1 MRKNIFYILLFTV
14 LINNLGCTKKDADLV
29 VINAKIYT
37 ADDNN
42 SIAKSIAINKGKIL
56 EVSDKNLNDKYKTN
70 EILDAK
76 DKVMLPG
83 LIDSHCH
90 FYNLGLD
97 QQVVD
102 LRGTNSFDEII
113 DRLKIYDLKNDSDV
127 ILGRGWDQNDWETKK
142 FPINTLL
149 NENFSNKLVVLERI
163 DGHAYIVNDNAL
175 NLAGIDENTLVKGGL
190 VLLKDN
196 KPTGVLI
203 DAPMSMVD
211 QVLPEKT
218 IDEKVKALKKAEEI
232 SFSYGL
238 TTVDDAGLNSGIINI
253 IDSLHKINELKIKI
267 YAMVSV
273 SKKNIQEFKK
283 SGKIKTP
290 RLNVRSFKVYGDG
303 ALGSRGAALKKPYC
317 DDPHNYGFLRTDL
330 KDLKYYANEIAAMGF
345 QMNTHAIGDSTVSV
359 LLKEYQK
366 VLNDIKD
373 PRWRIE
379 HSQVVDLDE
388 FDLYNDKI
396 LPSVQPTHA
405 TSDMYWAYDRLGKR
419 IEGAYAFKDLL
430 SSSKRIAL
438 GTDFPVEKVNPF
450 HTFYS
455 SIERKDLNGY
465 PENGFQV
472 ENALTREETLKG
484 MTIWGA
490 YFNFE
495 EKEKGSIEKGKYAD
509 FVLIDQNIMEINPD
523 KIPHTKVLK
532 TFVNGELVYQNN
544 AL

>member
-1 MRKNIFYILLFTV
+1 MKKYKSYILIILSILNFSCNNEV
-14 LINNLGCTKKDADLV
+14 DLIIVNSE
-29 VINAKIYT
+29 IYT
-37 ADDNN
+37 ANENN
-42 SIAKSIAINKGKIL
+42 QIAKSIAVKDGKIV
-56 EVSDKNLNDKYKTN
+56 EVSSENLIYKYEAN
-70 EILDAK
+70 EILDANGK
-76 DKVMLPG
+76 TILPG
-83 LIDSHCH
+83 FIDSHCH

-102 LRGTNSFDEII
+102 LRGTTSFEEII
-113 DRLKIYDLKNDSDV
+113 ERLIASDLNNQSDV
-127 ILGRGWDQNDWETKK
+127 ILGRGWDQNDWDNKQ
-142 FPINTLL
+142 FPVNTEL
-149 NENFSNKLVVLERI
+149 NKVFKNKLVVLERI

-175 NLAGIDENTLVKGGL
+175 ELAGIDQNTLVRGGL

-211 QVLPEKT
+211 KVLPEKS
-218 IDEKVKALKKAEEI
+218 IREKVNALKQAQEI

-238 TTVDDAGLNSGIINI
+238 TTVSDAGLSTEIINV
-253 IDSLHKINELKIKI
+253 IDSLHKSEELKIKI

-273 SKKNIQEFKK
+273 SKNNIQRLKET
-283 SGKIKTP
+283 GIIKTP
-290 RLNVRSFKVYGDG
+290 KLNVRSFKVYGDG

-317 DDPHNYGFLRTDL
+317 DDPHNYGFLRTDI
-330 KDLKYYANEIAAMGF
+330 KDLKYYANEIAGMGF

-366 VLNDIKD
+366 VLNDIED

-379 HSQVVDLDE
+379 HSQVVDLNE
-388 FDLYNDKI
+388 FELYNDKI

-419 IEGAYAFKDLL
+419 IDGAYAFKDLL
-430 SSSKRIAL
+430 SQSKRIAL

-465 PENGFQV
+465 PENGFQI

-495 EKEKGSIEKGKYAD
+495 EDEKGTIEKGKSAD
-509 FVLIDQNIMEINPD
+509 FIIIDQNIMKIEAD
-523 KIPHTKVLK
+523 KIPYTKVLK
-532 TFVNGELVYQNN
+532 TFVDGELVFQKD

>member
-1 MRKNIFYILLFTV
+1 MRKNIFYILLIAV

-56 EVSDKNLNDKYKTN
+56 EVSDKNLNDKYNTN

-76 DKVMLPG
+76 DKAMLPG

-211 QVLPEKT
+211 QILPEKT

-238 TTVDDAGLNSGIINI
+238 TTVDDAGLNSRIINI

>member
-1 MRKNIFYILLFTV
+1 MKISNYIFVLL
-14 LINNLGCTKKDADLV
+14 LIYNLGCTYNKADLI
-29 VINAKIYT
+29 VINSKIYT
-37 ADDNN
+37 ANKSN
-42 SIAKSIAINKGKIL
+42 EVAKSIAIRNGKIIDID
-56 EVSDKNLNDKYKTN
+56 SINLDNKYEAK
-70 EILDAK
+70 EILDANEK
-76 DKVMLPG
+76 TILPG

-102 LRGTNSFDEII
+102 LRGTTSFEQII
-113 DRLKIYDLKNDSDV
+113 ERLKVYDLNNESNV
-127 ILGRGWDQNDWETKK
+127 ILGRGWDQNDWEIKQ
-142 FPINTLL
+142 FPVNSEL
-149 NENFSNKLVVLERI
+149 NSIFKNKLVVLERI

-175 NLAGIDENTLVKGGL
+175 QLAGIDENTLVRGGL

-211 QVLPEKT
+211 KVLPEKT
-218 IDEKVKALKKAEEI
+218 IKEKVNALKQAEEI

-238 TTVDDAGLNSGIINI
+238 TTVDDAGLGMENI
-253 IDSLHKINELKIKI
+253 DLIDSLHKSNELKIKI

-273 SKKNIQEFKK
+273 SKTNIQKLKK
-283 SGKIKTP
+283 TGKIKTP
-290 RLNVRSFKVYGDG
+290 KLNVRSFKVYGDG

-317 DDPHNYGFLRTDL
+317 DDPHNYGFLRTDI
-330 KDLKYYANEIAAMGF
+330 KDLKYYAYEIANMGF

-359 LLKEYQK
+359 LLREYQK
-366 VLNDIKD
+366 VLNDIND

-379 HSQVVDLDE
+379 HSQVVDLNE
-388 FDLYNDKI
+388 FNLYNDKI

-405 TSDMYWAYDRLGKR
+405 TSDMYWAYDRLGER

-438 GTDFPVEKVNPF
+438 GTDFPVERVNPF

-455 SIERKDLNGY
+455 SIERKDLTGY
-465 PENGFQV
+465 PHNGFQI
-472 ENALTREETLKG
+472 ENALSREETLKG

-495 EKEKGSIEKGKYAD
+495 ENEKGSIEKGKSAD
-509 FVLIDQNIMEINPD
+509 FIIIDQNIMEIEAA
-523 KIPHTKVLK
+523 KIPNTKVLK
-532 TFVNGELVYQNN
+532 TFVDGELVYQKD

>member
-1 MRKNIFYILLFTV
+1 MKKYKGYILIILSILNFSCNNKV
-14 LINNLGCTKKDADLV
+14 DLIIVNSE
-29 VINAKIYT
+29 IYT
-37 ADDNN
+37 ANENN
-42 SIAKSIAINKGKIL
+42 EIAKSIAVKDGKII
-56 EVSDKNLNDKYKTN
+56 EVSNENLVSKYEAN
-70 EILDAK
+70 EILDANGK
-76 DKVMLPG
+76 TILPG
-83 LIDSHCH
+83 FIDSHCH

-102 LRGTNSFDEII
+102 LRDTTSFEEII
-113 DRLKIYDLKNDSDV
+113 ERLIASDINNESDV
-127 ILGRGWDQNDWETKK
+127 ILGRGWDQNKWDNKQFPVNTELNK
-142 FPINTLL
+142 FF
-149 NENFSNKLVVLERI
+149 ENKLVVLERI

-175 NLAGIDENTLVKGGL
+175 ELAGIDQNTLVRGGL

-211 QVLPEKT
+211 KVLPEKS
-218 IDEKVKALKKAEEI
+218 IREKVNALKQAQEI

-238 TTVDDAGLNSGIINI
+238 TTVSDAGLSTEIINV
-253 IDSLHKINELKIKI
+253 IDSLHKSEELKIKI

-273 SKKNIQEFKK
+273 SKNNIQRLKET
-283 SGKIKTP
+283 GIIKTP
-290 RLNVRSFKVYGDG
+290 KLNVRSFKVYGDG

-317 DDPHNYGFLRTDL
+317 DDPHNYGFLRTDI
-330 KDLKYYANEIAAMGF
+330 KDLKYYANEIAGMGF

-366 VLNDIKD
+366 VLNDIED

-379 HSQVVDLDE
+379 HSQVVDLNE
-388 FDLYNDKI
+388 FELYNDKI

-419 IEGAYAFKDLL
+419 IDGAYAFKDLL
-430 SSSKRIAL
+430 SQSKRIAL

-465 PENGFQV
+465 PEKGFQI
-472 ENALTREETLKG
+472 ENALTRAETLKG

-495 EKEKGSIEKGKYAD
+495 EDEKGTIEKGKSAD
-509 FVLIDQNIMEINPD
+509 FIIIDQNIMKIEAD
-523 KIPHTKVLK
+523 KIPNTKVLK
-532 TFVNGELVYQNN
+532 TFVDGELVFQKD

>member
-1 MRKNIFYILLFTV
+1 MKKYKSYILIILSILNFSCNNEV
-14 LINNLGCTKKDADLV
+14 DLIIVNSE
-29 VINAKIYT
+29 IYT
-37 ADDNN
+37 ANENN
-42 SIAKSIAINKGKIL
+42 QIAKSIAVKDGKII
-56 EVSDKNLNDKYKTN
+56 EVSSENLVSKYEAN
-70 EILDAK
+70 EILDANGK
-76 DKVMLPG
+76 TILPG

-102 LRGTNSFDEII
+102 LRGTTSFEEII
-113 DRLKIYDLKNDSDV
+113 ERLIASDLNNQSDV
-127 ILGRGWDQNDWETKK
+127 ILGRGWDQNDWDNKQ
-142 FPINTLL
+142 FPVNTEL
-149 NENFSNKLVVLERI
+149 NKVFKNKLVVLERI

-175 NLAGIDENTLVKGGL
+175 ELAGIDQNTLVRGGL

-211 QVLPEKT
+211 KVLPEKST
-218 IDEKVKALKKAEEI
+218 REKVNALKQAQEI
-232 SFSYGL
+232 SFSFGL
-238 TTVDDAGLNSGIINI
+238 TTVSDAGLSTEIINV
-253 IDSLHKINELKIKI
+253 IDSLHKSNELKIKI

-273 SKKNIQEFKK
+273 SKTNIQKLKK

-290 RLNVRSFKVYGDG
+290 KLNVRSFKVYGDG

-317 DDPHNYGFLRTDL
+317 DDPHNYGFLRTDI
-330 KDLKYYANEIAAMGF
+330 KDLKYYANEIAGMGF

-366 VLNDIKD
+366 VLNDIED

-379 HSQVVDLDE
+379 HSQVVDLNE
-388 FDLYNDKI
+388 FELYNDKI

-419 IEGAYAFKDLL
+419 IDGAYAFKDLL
-430 SSSKRIAL
+430 SQSKRIAL

-465 PENGFQV
+465 PENGFQI

-495 EKEKGSIEKGKYAD
+495 EDEKGTIEKGKSAD
-509 FVLIDQNIMEINPD
+509 FIIIDQNIMKIEAD
-523 KIPHTKVLK
+523 KIPYTKVLK
-532 TFVNGELVYQNN
+532 TFVDGELVFQKD

>member
-1 MRKNIFYILLFTV
+1 MKTSNYIFILL
-14 LINNLGCTKKDADLV
+14 LILNLGCTNNKADLI
-29 VINAKIYT
+29 VINSKIYT
-37 ADDNN
+37 ANKSN
-42 SIAKSIAINKGKIL
+42 EVVKSIAIRNGKIIDI
-56 EVSDKNLNDKYKTN
+56 DKINLDYKYEAK
-70 EILDAK
+70 EILDANEK
-76 DKVMLPG
+76 TILPG

-102 LRGTNSFDEII
+102 LRGTTSFDEII
-113 DRLKIYDLKNDSDV
+113 ERLKSYDLNNESNV
-127 ILGRGWDQNDWETKK
+127 ILGRGWDQNDWEIKQ
-142 FPINTLL
+142 FPVNTQL
-149 NENFSNKLVVLERI
+149 NSIFKNKLVVLERI

-175 NLAGIDENTLVKGGL
+175 QLAGIDENTLVRGGL

-211 QVLPEKT
+211 KVLPEKT
-218 IDEKVKALKKAEEI
+218 IKEKVNALKQAEEI

-238 TTVDDAGLNSGIINI
+238 TTVDDAGLGMEIIDL
-253 IDSLHKINELKIKI
+253 IDSLHKSHELKIKI
-267 YAMVSV
+267 YAMVSI
-273 SKKNIQEFKK
+273 SKTNIQKLKK
-283 SGKIKTP
+283 TGKIKTP
-290 RLNVRSFKVYGDG
+290 KLNVRSFKVYGDG

-317 DDPHNYGFLRTDL
+317 DDPHNYGFLRTDI
-330 KDLKYYANEIAAMGF
+330 KDLKYYAYEIANMGF

-359 LLKEYQK
+359 LLREYQK
-366 VLNDIKD
+366 VLNDIND

-379 HSQVVDLDE
+379 HSQVVDLNE
-388 FDLYNDKI
+388 FNLYNDKI

-405 TSDMYWAYDRLGKR
+405 TSDMYWAYDRLGER

-430 SSSKRIAL
+430 TSSKRIAL
-438 GTDFPVEKVNPF
+438 GTDFPVERVNPF

-455 SIERKDLNGY
+455 SIERKDLTGY
-465 PENGFQV
+465 PQNGFQT
-472 ENALTREETLKG
+472 ENALSREETLKG

-495 EKEKGSIEKGKYAD
+495 ENEKGSIEKGKSAD
-509 FVLIDQNIMEINPD
+509 FIIIDRNIMEIEAA
-523 KIPHTKVLK
+523 KIPNTKVLK
-532 TFVNGELVYQNN
+532 TFVDGELVYQKD

>member
-56 EVSDKNLNDKYKTN
+56 EVSDKNLNDKYNTN

-76 DKVMLPG
+76 DKAMLPG

-303 ALGSRGAALKKPYC
+303 ALGSRGAALKNPYC

-379 HSQVVDLDE
+379 HSQVVALDE

-430 SSSKRIAL
+430 TSSKRIAL

>member
-1 MRKNIFYILLFTV
+1 MKKYKSFILIILSILNFSCNNEV
-14 LINNLGCTKKDADLV
+14 DLIIVNSE
-29 VINAKIYT
+29 IYT
-37 ADDNN
+37 ANENN
-42 SIAKSIAINKGKIL
+42 QIATSIAVKDGKII
-56 EVSDKNLNDKYKTN
+56 EVSSENLVSKYEAK
-70 EILDAK
+70 EILDANGK
-76 DKVMLPG
+76 TILPG
-83 LIDSHCH
+83 FIDSHCH

-102 LRGTNSFDEII
+102 LRGTTSFEEII
-113 DRLKIYDLKNDSDV
+113 ERLIASDLNNQSDV
-127 ILGRGWDQNDWETKK
+127 ILGRGWDQNDWDKK
-142 FPINTLL
+142 QFPVNTEL
-149 NENFSNKLVVLERI
+149 NKVFENKLVVLERI

-175 NLAGIDENTLVKGGL
+175 ELAGIDQNTLVRGGL

-196 KPTGVLI
+196 RPTGVLI

-211 QVLPEKT
+211 KVLPEKS
-218 IDEKVKALKKAEEI
+218 IREKVNALKQAQEI

-238 TTVDDAGLNSGIINI
+238 TTVSDAGLSTEIINV
-253 IDSLHKINELKIKI
+253 IDSLHKSEELKIKI

-273 SKKNIQEFKK
+273 SKKNIQRLKET
-283 SGKIKTP
+283 GIIKTP
-290 RLNVRSFKVYGDG
+290 KLNVRSFKVYGDG

-317 DDPHNYGFLRTDL
+317 DDPHNYGFLRTDI
-330 KDLKYYANEIAAMGF
+330 KDLKYYANEIAGMGF

-366 VLNDIKD
+366 VLNDIED

-379 HSQVVDLDE
+379 HSQVVDLNE
-388 FDLYNDKI
+388 FELYNDKI

-419 IEGAYAFKDLL
+419 IDGAYAFKDLL
-430 SSSKRIAL
+430 SQSKRIAL

-465 PENGFQV
+465 PENGFQI

-495 EKEKGSIEKGKYAD
+495 EDEKGTIEKGKSAD
-509 FVLIDQNIMEINPD
+509 FIIIDQNIMKIEAD
-523 KIPHTKVLK
+523 KIPNTKVLK
-532 TFVNGELVYQNN
+532 TFVDGELVFQKD

>member
-1 MRKNIFYILLFTV
+1 MKKYKSYILIILSILNFSCNNEV
-14 LINNLGCTKKDADLV
+14 DLIIVNSE
-29 VINAKIYT
+29 IYT
-37 ADDNN
+37 ANENN
-42 SIAKSIAINKGKIL
+42 QIAKSIAVKDGKII
-56 EVSDKNLNDKYKTN
+56 EVSSENLVSKYEAN
-70 EILDAK
+70 EILDANGK
-76 DKVMLPG
+76 TILPG
-83 LIDSHCH
+83 FIDSHCH

-102 LRGTNSFDEII
+102 LRGTTSFEEII
-113 DRLKIYDLKNDSDV
+113 ERLIASDLNNQSDV
-127 ILGRGWDQNDWETKK
+127 ILGRGWDQNDWDNKQ
-142 FPINTLL
+142 FPVNTEL
-149 NENFSNKLVVLERI
+149 NKVFENKLVVLERI

-175 NLAGIDENTLVKGGL
+175 ELAGIDQNTLVRGGL

-211 QVLPEKT
+211 KVLPEKS
-218 IDEKVKALKKAEEI
+218 IREKVNALKQAQEI

-238 TTVDDAGLNSGIINI
+238 TTVSDAGLSTEIINV
-253 IDSLHKINELKIKI
+253 IDSLHKSEELKIKI

-273 SKKNIQEFKK
+273 SKNNIQRLKET
-283 SGKIKTP
+283 GIIKTP
-290 RLNVRSFKVYGDG
+290 KLNVRSFKVYGDG

-317 DDPHNYGFLRTDL
+317 DDPHNYGFLRTDI
-330 KDLKYYANEIAAMGF
+330 KDLKYYANEIAGMGF

-366 VLNDIKD
+366 VLNDIED

-379 HSQVVDLDE
+379 HSQVVDLNE
-388 FDLYNDKI
+388 FELYNDKI

-419 IEGAYAFKDLL
+419 IDGAYAFKDLL
-430 SSSKRIAL
+430 SQSKRIAL

-465 PENGFQV
+465 PENGFQI

-495 EKEKGSIEKGKYAD
+495 EDEKGTIEKGKSAD
-509 FVLIDQNIMEINPD
+509 FIIIDQNIMKIEAD
-523 KIPHTKVLK
+523 KIPNTKVLK
-532 TFVNGELVYQNN
+532 TFVDGELVFQKD

>member
-1 MRKNIFYILLFTV
+1 MKKYKSYILIILSILNFSCNNEV
-14 LINNLGCTKKDADLV
+14 DLIIFNSE
-29 VINAKIYT
+29 IYT
-37 ADDNN
+37 ANENN
-42 SIAKSIAINKGKIL
+42 QIAKSIAVKDGKII
-56 EVSDKNLNDKYKTN
+56 EVSSENLVSKYEAN
-70 EILDAK
+70 EILDANGK
-76 DKVMLPG
+76 TILPG
-83 LIDSHCH
+83 FIDSHCH

-102 LRGTNSFDEII
+102 LRGTTSFEEII
-113 DRLKIYDLKNDSDV
+113 ERLIASDLNNQSDV
-127 ILGRGWDQNDWETKK
+127 ILGRGWDQNDWDNKQ
-142 FPINTLL
+142 FPVNTEL
-149 NENFSNKLVVLERI
+149 NKVFKNKLVVLERI

-175 NLAGIDENTLVKGGL
+175 ELAGIDQNTLVRGGL

-211 QVLPEKT
+211 KVLPEKS
-218 IDEKVKALKKAEEI
+218 IREKVNALKQAQEI

-238 TTVDDAGLNSGIINI
+238 TTVSDAGLSTEIINV
-253 IDSLHKINELKIKI
+253 IDSLHKSDELKIKI

-273 SKKNIQEFKK
+273 SKNNIQRLKK
-283 SGKIKTP
+283 TGIIKTP
-290 RLNVRSFKVYGDG
+290 KLNVRSFKVYGDG

-317 DDPHNYGFLRTDL
+317 DDPHNYGFLRTDI
-330 KDLKYYANEIAAMGF
+330 KDLKYYANEIAGMGF

-366 VLNDIKD
+366 VLNDIED

-379 HSQVVDLDE
+379 HSQVVDLNE
-388 FDLYNDKI
+388 FELYNDKI

-419 IEGAYAFKDLL
+419 IDGAYAFKDLL
-430 SSSKRIAL
+430 SQSKRIAL

-465 PENGFQV
+465 PENGFQI

-495 EKEKGSIEKGKYAD
+495 EDEKGTIEKGKSAD
-509 FVLIDQNIMEINPD
+509 FIIIDQNIMKIEAD
-523 KIPHTKVLK
+523 KIPYTKVLK
-532 TFVNGELVYQNN
+532 TFVDGELVFQKD

>member
-1 MRKNIFYILLFTV
+1 MKKYKSYILIILSILNFSCNNEV
-14 LINNLGCTKKDADLV
+14 DLIIVNSE
-29 VINAKIYT
+29 IYT
-37 ADDNN
+37 ANENN
-42 SIAKSIAINKGKIL
+42 QIAKSIAVKDGKII
-56 EVSDKNLNDKYKTN
+56 EVSSENLVSKYEANK
-70 EILDAK
+70 ILDANGK
-76 DKVMLPG
+76 TILPG
-83 LIDSHCH
+83 FIDSHCH

-102 LRGTNSFDEII
+102 LRGTTSFEEII
-113 DRLKIYDLKNDSDV
+113 ERLIASDLNNQSDV
-127 ILGRGWDQNDWETKK
+127 ILGRGWDQNDWDNKQ
-142 FPINTLL
+142 FPVNTEL
-149 NENFSNKLVVLERI
+149 NKVFKNKLVVLERI

-175 NLAGIDENTLVKGGL
+175 ELAGINQNTLVRGGL

-211 QVLPEKT
+211 KVLPEKS
-218 IDEKVKALKKAEEI
+218 IREKVNALKQAQEI

-238 TTVDDAGLNSGIINI
+238 TTVSDAGLSTEIINV
-253 IDSLHKINELKIKI
+253 IDSLHKSEELKIKI

-273 SKKNIQEFKK
+273 SKNNIQRLKET
-283 SGKIKTP
+283 GIIKTP
-290 RLNVRSFKVYGDG
+290 KLNVRSFKVYGDG

-317 DDPHNYGFLRTDL
+317 DDPHNYGFLRTDI
-330 KDLKYYANEIAAMGF
+330 KDLKYYANEIAGMGF

-366 VLNDIKD
+366 VLNDIED

-379 HSQVVDLDE
+379 HSQVVDLNE
-388 FDLYNDKI
+388 FELYNDKI

-419 IEGAYAFKDLL
+419 IDGAYAFKDLL
-430 SSSKRIAL
+430 SQSKRIAL

-465 PENGFQV
+465 PENGFQI

-495 EKEKGSIEKGKYAD
+495 EDEKGTIEKGKSAD
-509 FVLIDQNIMEINPD
+509 FIIIDQNIMKIEAD
-523 KIPHTKVLK
+523 KIPNTKVLK
-532 TFVNGELVYQNN
+532 TFVDGELVFQKD

>member
-76 DKVMLPG
+76 DKAILPG

-366 VLNDIKD
+366 VLSDIKD

>member
-76 DKVMLPG
+76 DKAMLPG

-379 HSQVVDLDE
+379 HSQVVALDE

>member
-1 MRKNIFYILLFTV
+1 MKKYKSYILIILSILNFSCNNEV
-14 LINNLGCTKKDADLV
+14 DLIIVNSE
-29 VINAKIYT
+29 IYT
-37 ADDNN
+37 ANENN
-42 SIAKSIAINKGKIL
+42 QIAKSIAVKDGKII
-56 EVSDKNLNDKYKTN
+56 EVSSENLVSKYEAN
-70 EILDAK
+70 EILDANGK
-76 DKVMLPG
+76 TILPG
-83 LIDSHCH
+83 FIDSHCH

-102 LRGTNSFDEII
+102 LRGTTSFEEII
-113 DRLKIYDLKNDSDV
+113 ERLIASDLNNQSDV
-127 ILGRGWDQNDWETKK
+127 ILGRGWDQNDWDNKQ
-142 FPINTLL
+142 FPVNTEL
-149 NENFSNKLVVLERI
+149 NKVFKNKLVVLERI

-175 NLAGIDENTLVKGGL
+175 ELAGIDQNTLVRGGL

-211 QVLPEKT
+211 KVLPEKS
-218 IDEKVKALKKAEEI
+218 IREKVNALKQAQEI

-238 TTVDDAGLNSGIINI
+238 TTVSDAGLSTEIINV
-253 IDSLHKINELKIKI
+253 IDSLHKSEELKIKI

-273 SKKNIQEFKK
+273 SKNNIQRLKET
-283 SGKIKTP
+283 GIIKTP
-290 RLNVRSFKVYGDG
+290 KLNVRSFKVYGDG

-317 DDPHNYGFLRTDL
+317 DDPHNYGFLRTDI
-330 KDLKYYANEIAAMGF
+330 KDLKYYANEIAGMGF

-366 VLNDIKD
+366 VLNDIED

-379 HSQVVDLDE
+379 HSQVVDLNE
-388 FDLYNDKI
+388 FELYNDKI

-419 IEGAYAFKDLL
+419 IDGAYAFKDLL
-430 SSSKRIAL
+430 SQSKRIAL

-465 PENGFQV
+465 PENGFQI

-495 EKEKGSIEKGKYAD
+495 EDEKGTIEKGKSAD
-509 FVLIDQNIMEINPD
+509 FIIIDQNIMKIEAD
-523 KIPHTKVLK
+523 KIPYTKVLK
-532 TFVNGELVYQNN
+532 TFVDGELVFQ
-544 AL
+544 

>member
-1 MRKNIFYILLFTV
+1 MKKYKSYILIILSILNFSCNNEV
-14 LINNLGCTKKDADLV
+14 DLIIVNSE
-29 VINAKIYT
+29 IYT
-37 ADDNN
+37 ANENN
-42 SIAKSIAINKGKIL
+42 QIAKSIAVKDGKII
-56 EVSDKNLNDKYKTN
+56 EVSSENLVSKYEAN
-70 EILDAK
+70 EILDTNGK
-76 DKVMLPG
+76 TILPG
-83 LIDSHCH
+83 FIDSHCH

-102 LRGTNSFDEII
+102 LRGTTSFEEII
-113 DRLKIYDLKNDSDV
+113 ERLIASDLNNESDLIV
-127 ILGRGWDQNDWETKK
+127 GRGWDQNDWDNKQ
-142 FPINTLL
+142 FPVNTEL
-149 NENFSNKLVVLERI
+149 NKVFKNKLVVLERV

-175 NLAGIDENTLVKGGL
+175 ELAGIDQNTLVRGGL

-211 QVLPEKT
+211 KVLPEKS
-218 IDEKVKALKKAEEI
+218 IREKVNALKQAQEI

-238 TTVDDAGLNSGIINI
+238 TTVSDAGLSTEIINV
-253 IDSLHKINELKIKI
+253 IDSLHKSDELKIKI

-273 SKKNIQEFKK
+273 SKKNIQRLKET
-283 SGKIKTP
+283 GIIKTP
-290 RLNVRSFKVYGDG
+290 KLNVRSFKVYGDG

-317 DDPHNYGFLRTDL
+317 DDPHNYGFLRTDI
-330 KDLKYYANEIAAMGF
+330 KDLKYYANEIAGMGF

-366 VLNDIKD
+366 VLNDIED

-379 HSQVVDLDE
+379 HSQVVDLNE
-388 FDLYNDKI
+388 FELYNDKI

-419 IEGAYAFKDLL
+419 IDGAYAFKDLL
-430 SSSKRIAL
+430 SQSKRIAL

-465 PENGFQV
+465 PENGFQI

-495 EKEKGSIEKGKYAD
+495 EDEKGTIEKGKSAD
-509 FVLIDQNIMEINPD
+509 FIIIDQNIMKIEAD
-523 KIPHTKVLK
+523 KIPYTKVLK
-532 TFVNGELVYQNN
+532 TFVDGELVFQKD

>member
-1 MRKNIFYILLFTV
+1 MKKYKSYILIILSILNFSCNNEV
-14 LINNLGCTKKDADLV
+14 DLIIVNSE
-29 VINAKIYT
+29 IYT
-37 ADDNN
+37 ANENN
-42 SIAKSIAINKGKIL
+42 QIAKSIAVKDGKII
-56 EVSDKNLNDKYKTN
+56 EVSSENLVSKYEAN
-70 EILDAK
+70 EILDANGK
-76 DKVMLPG
+76 TILPG
-83 LIDSHCH
+83 FIDSHCH

-102 LRGTNSFDEII
+102 LRGTTSFEEII
-113 DRLKIYDLKNDSDV
+113 ERLIASDLNNQSDV
-127 ILGRGWDQNDWETKK
+127 ILGRGWDQNDWDNKQ
-142 FPINTLL
+142 FPVNTEL
-149 NENFSNKLVVLERI
+149 NKVFKNKLVVLERI
-163 DGHAYIVNDNAL
+163 DGHAYIGNDNAL
-175 NLAGIDENTLVKGGL
+175 ELAGIDQNTLVRGGL

-211 QVLPEKT
+211 KVLPEKS
-218 IDEKVKALKKAEEI
+218 IREKVNALKQAQEI

-238 TTVDDAGLNSGIINI
+238 TTVSDAGLSTEIINV
-253 IDSLHKINELKIKI
+253 IDSLHKSDELKIKI

-273 SKKNIQEFKK
+273 SKNNIQRLKET
-283 SGKIKTP
+283 GIIKTP
-290 RLNVRSFKVYGDG
+290 KLNVRSFKVYGDG

-317 DDPHNYGFLRTDL
+317 DDPHNYGFLRTDI
-330 KDLKYYANEIAAMGF
+330 KDLKYYANEIAGMGF

-366 VLNDIKD
+366 VLNDIED

-379 HSQVVDLDE
+379 HSQVVDLNE
-388 FDLYNDKI
+388 FELYNDKI

-419 IEGAYAFKDLL
+419 IDGAYAFKDLL
-430 SSSKRIAL
+430 SQSKRIAL

-465 PENGFQV
+465 PENGFQI

-495 EKEKGSIEKGKYAD
+495 EDEKGTIEKGKSAD
-509 FVLIDQNIMEINPD
+509 FIIIDQNIMKIEAD
-523 KIPHTKVLK
+523 KIPNTKVLK
-532 TFVNGELVYQNN
+532 TFVDGELVFQKD

>member
-14 LINNLGCTKKDADLV
+14 LINNIGCTKKDADLV

-76 DKVMLPG
+76 DKAMLPG

>member
-1 MRKNIFYILLFTV
+1 MKTSNYIFILL
-14 LINNLGCTKKDADLV
+14 LILNLGCANNKADLI
-29 VINAKIYT
+29 VINSKIYT
-37 ADDNN
+37 ANKSN
-42 SIAKSIAINKGKIL
+42 EVAKSIAVRNGKIIDID
-56 EVSDKNLNDKYKTN
+56 SINLDNKYEAK
-70 EILDAK
+70 EILDANEK
-76 DKVMLPG
+76 TILPG

-102 LRGTNSFDEII
+102 LRGTTSFEEII
-113 DRLKIYDLKNDSDV
+113 ERLKVYDLNNESNV
-127 ILGRGWDQNDWETKK
+127 ILGRGWDQNDWEIKQ
-142 FPINTLL
+142 FPVNTQL
-149 NENFSNKLVVLERI
+149 NSIFKNKLVVLERI

-175 NLAGIDENTLVKGGL
+175 QLAGIDENTLVRGGL
-190 VLLKDN
+190 VLLKNN

-211 QVLPEKT
+211 KVLPEKT
-218 IDEKVKALKKAEEI
+218 TKEKVNALKEAEEI
-232 SFSYGL
+232 SFSFGL
-238 TTVDDAGLNSGIINI
+238 TTVDDAGLGMEIIDL
-253 IDSLHKINELKIKI
+253 IDSLHKSNELKIKI

-273 SKKNIQEFKK
+273 SKTNIQKLKK

-290 RLNVRSFKVYGDG
+290 KLNVRSFKVYGDG

-317 DDPHNYGFLRTDL
+317 DDPHNYGFLRTDI
-330 KDLKYYANEIAAMGF
+330 KDLKYYANEIANMGF

-366 VLNDIKD
+366 VLNDIDD

-379 HSQVVDLDE
+379 HSQVVDLNE
-388 FDLYNDKI
+388 FNLYNDKI

-405 TSDMYWAYDRLGKR
+405 TSDMYWAYDRLGER

-438 GTDFPVEKVNPF
+438 GTDFPVERVNPF

-455 SIERKDLNGY
+455 SIERKDLSGY
-465 PENGFQV
+465 PANGFQI
-472 ENALTREETLKG
+472 ENALSREETLKG

-495 EKEKGSIEKGKYAD
+495 ENEKGSIEKGKSAD
-509 FVLIDQNIMEINPD
+509 FIIIDQNIMEIEAA
-523 KIPHTKVLK
+523 KIPNTKVLK
-532 TFVNGELVYQNN
+532 TFVDGELVYQKD

>member
-1 MRKNIFYILLFTV
+1 MKEYKSYILIILSILNFSCSNEV
-14 LINNLGCTKKDADLV
+14 DLIIVNSE
-29 VINAKIYT
+29 IYT
-37 ADDNN
+37 ANENN
-42 SIAKSIAINKGKIL
+42 QIAKSIAVKDGKII
-56 EVSDKNLNDKYKTN
+56 EVSSENLVSKYEAN
-70 EILDAK
+70 EILDANGK
-76 DKVMLPG
+76 TILPG
-83 LIDSHCH
+83 FIDSHCH

-102 LRGTNSFDEII
+102 LRGTTSFEEII
-113 DRLKIYDLKNDSDV
+113 ERLIASDLNNQSDV
-127 ILGRGWDQNDWETKK
+127 ILGRGWDQNDWDNKQ
-142 FPINTLL
+142 FPVNTEL
-149 NENFSNKLVVLERI
+149 NKVFKNKLVVLERI

-175 NLAGIDENTLVKGGL
+175 ELAGIDQNTLVRGGL

-211 QVLPEKT
+211 KVLPEKS
-218 IDEKVKALKKAEEI
+218 IREKVNALKQAQEI

-238 TTVDDAGLNSGIINI
+238 TTVSDAGLSTEIINV
-253 IDSLHKINELKIKI
+253 IDSLHKSDELKIKI

-273 SKKNIQEFKK
+273 SKKNIQRLKET
-283 SGKIKTP
+283 GIIKTP
-290 RLNVRSFKVYGDG
+290 KLNVRSFKVYGDG

-317 DDPHNYGFLRTDL
+317 DDPHNYGFLRTDI
-330 KDLKYYANEIAAMGF
+330 KDLKYYANEIAGMGF

-366 VLNDIKD
+366 VLNDIED

-379 HSQVVDLDE
+379 HSQVVDLNE
-388 FDLYNDKI
+388 FELYNDKI

-419 IEGAYAFKDLL
+419 IDGAYAFKDLL
-430 SSSKRIAL
+430 SQSKRIAL

-465 PENGFQV
+465 PENGFQI

-495 EKEKGSIEKGKYAD
+495 EDEKGTIEKGKSAD
-509 FVLIDQNIMEINPD
+509 FIIIDQNIMKIEAD
-523 KIPHTKVLK
+523 KIPYTKVLK
-532 TFVNGELVYQNN
+532 TFVDGELVFQKD

>member
-14 LINNLGCTKKDADLV
+14 LINNIGCTKKDADLV

-56 EVSDKNLNDKYKTN
+56 EVSDKNLNDKYNTN

-76 DKVMLPG
+76 DKAMLPG

>member
-1 MRKNIFYILLFTV
+1 MKKYKSYILITLSILNFSCNNEV
-14 LINNLGCTKKDADLV
+14 DLIIVNSE
-29 VINAKIYT
+29 IYT
-37 ADDNN
+37 ANENN
-42 SIAKSIAINKGKIL
+42 QIAKSIAVKDGKII
-56 EVSDKNLNDKYKTN
+56 EVSSENLVSKYEAN
-70 EILDAK
+70 EILDANGK
-76 DKVMLPG
+76 TILPG
-83 LIDSHCH
+83 FIDSHCH

-102 LRGTNSFDEII
+102 LRGTTSFEEII
-113 DRLKIYDLKNDSDV
+113 ERLIASDLNNQSDV
-127 ILGRGWDQNDWETKK
+127 ILGRGWDQNDWDNKQ
-142 FPINTLL
+142 FPVNTEL
-149 NENFSNKLVVLERI
+149 NKVFKNKLVVLERI

-175 NLAGIDENTLVKGGL
+175 ELAGIDQNTLVRGGL

-211 QVLPEKT
+211 KVLPEKS
-218 IDEKVKALKKAEEI
+218 IREKVNALKQAQEI

-238 TTVDDAGLNSGIINI
+238 TTVSDAGLSTEIINV
-253 IDSLHKINELKIKI
+253 IDSLHKSEELKIKI

-273 SKKNIQEFKK
+273 SKNNIQRLKK
-283 SGKIKTP
+283 TGIIKTP
-290 RLNVRSFKVYGDG
+290 KLNVRSFKVYGDG

-317 DDPHNYGFLRTDL
+317 DDPHNYGFLRTDI
-330 KDLKYYANEIAAMGF
+330 KDLKYYANEIAGMGF

-366 VLNDIKD
+366 VLNDIED

-379 HSQVVDLDE
+379 HSQVVDLNE
-388 FDLYNDKI
+388 FELYNDKI

-419 IEGAYAFKDLL
+419 IDGAYAFKDLL
-430 SSSKRIAL
+430 SQSKRIAL

-465 PENGFQV
+465 PENGFQI

-495 EKEKGSIEKGKYAD
+495 EDEKGTIEKGKSAD
-509 FVLIDQNIMEINPD
+509 FIIIDQNIMKIEAD
-523 KIPHTKVLK
+523 KIPYTKVLK
-532 TFVNGELVYQNN
+532 TFVDGELVFQKD

>member
-1 MRKNIFYILLFTV
+1 MKKYKSYILIILSILNFSCNNEV
-14 LINNLGCTKKDADLV
+14 DLIIVNSE
-29 VINAKIYT
+29 IYT
-37 ADDNN
+37 ANENN
-42 SIAKSIAINKGKIL
+42 QIAKSIAVKDGKII
-56 EVSDKNLNDKYKTN
+56 EVSSENLVSKYEAN
-70 EILDAK
+70 EILDANGK
-76 DKVMLPG
+76 TILPG
-83 LIDSHCH
+83 FIDSHCH

-102 LRGTNSFDEII
+102 LRGTTSFEEII
-113 DRLKIYDLKNDSDV
+113 ERLIASDLNNQSDV
-127 ILGRGWDQNDWETKK
+127 ILGRGWDQNDWDNKQ
-142 FPINTLL
+142 FPVNTEL
-149 NENFSNKLVVLERI
+149 NKVFENKLVVLERI

-175 NLAGIDENTLVKGGL
+175 ELAGIDQNTLVRGGL

-211 QVLPEKT
+211 KVLPEKS
-218 IDEKVKALKKAEEI
+218 IREKVNALKQAQEI

-238 TTVDDAGLNSGIINI
+238 TTVSDAGLSTEIINV
-253 IDSLHKINELKIKI
+253 IDSLHKSEELKIKI

-273 SKKNIQEFKK
+273 SKNNIQRLKK
-283 SGKIKTP
+283 TGIIKTP
-290 RLNVRSFKVYGDG
+290 KLNVRSFKVYGDG

-317 DDPHNYGFLRTDL
+317 DDPHNYGFLRTDI
-330 KDLKYYANEIAAMGF
+330 KDLKYYANEIAGMGF

-366 VLNDIKD
+366 VLNDIED

-379 HSQVVDLDE
+379 HSQVVDLNE
-388 FDLYNDKI
+388 FELYNDKI

-419 IEGAYAFKDLL
+419 IDGAYAFKDLL
-430 SSSKRIAL
+430 SQSKRIAL

-465 PENGFQV
+465 PENGFQI

-495 EKEKGSIEKGKYAD
+495 EDEKGTIEKGKSAD
-509 FVLIDQNIMEINPD
+509 FIIIDQNIMKIEAD
-523 KIPHTKVLK
+523 KIPNTKVLK
-532 TFVNGELVYQNN
+532 TFVDGELVFQKD

>member
-1 MRKNIFYILLFTV
+1 MKKYKSYILIILSILNFSCNNEV
-14 LINNLGCTKKDADLV
+14 DLIIVNSE
-29 VINAKIYT
+29 IYT
-37 ADDNN
+37 ANENN
-42 SIAKSIAINKGKIL
+42 QIAKSIAVKDGKII
-56 EVSDKNLNDKYKTN
+56 EVSSENLVSKYEAN
-70 EILDAK
+70 EILDANGK
-76 DKVMLPG
+76 TILPG
-83 LIDSHCH
+83 FIDSHCH

-102 LRGTNSFDEII
+102 LRGTTSFEEII
-113 DRLKIYDLKNDSDV
+113 ERLIASDLNNESDLIV
-127 ILGRGWDQNDWETKK
+127 GRGWDQNDWDNKQ
-142 FPINTLL
+142 FPVNTEL
-149 NENFSNKLVVLERI
+149 NKVFKNKLVVLERI

-175 NLAGIDENTLVKGGL
+175 ELAGIDQNTLVRGGL

-196 KPTGVLI
+196 KPTGLLI

-211 QVLPEKT
+211 KVLPEKS
-218 IDEKVKALKKAEEI
+218 IREKVNALKQAQEI

-238 TTVDDAGLNSGIINI
+238 TTVSDAGLSTEIINV
-253 IDSLHKINELKIKI
+253 IDSLHKSEELKIKI

-273 SKKNIQEFKK
+273 SKNNIQRLKET
-283 SGKIKTP
+283 GIIKTP
-290 RLNVRSFKVYGDG
+290 KLNVRSFKVYGDG

-317 DDPHNYGFLRTDL
+317 DDPHNYGFLRTDI
-330 KDLKYYANEIAAMGF
+330 KDLKYYANEIAGMGF

-366 VLNDIKD
+366 VLNDIED

-379 HSQVVDLDE
+379 HSQVVDLNE
-388 FDLYNDKI
+388 FELYNDKI

-419 IEGAYAFKDLL
+419 IDGAYAFKDLL
-430 SSSKRIAL
+430 SQSKRIAL

-465 PENGFQV
+465 PENGFQI

-495 EKEKGSIEKGKYAD
+495 EDEKGTIEKGKSAD
-509 FVLIDQNIMEINPD
+509 FIIIDQNIMKIEAD
-523 KIPHTKVLK
+523 KIPYTKVLK
-532 TFVNGELVYQNN
+532 TFVDGELVFQKD

>member
-1 MRKNIFYILLFTV
+1 MKKYKSYILIILSV
-14 LINNLGCTKKDADLV
+14 LNFSCNNEVDLIIV
-29 VINAKIYT
+29 NSEIYT
-37 ADDNN
+37 ANENN
-42 SIAKSIAINKGKIL
+42 QIAKSIAVKDGKII
-56 EVSDKNLNDKYKTN
+56 EVSSENLVSKYEAN
-70 EILDAK
+70 EILDANGK
-76 DKVMLPG
+76 TILPG
-83 LIDSHCH
+83 FIDSHCH

-102 LRGTNSFDEII
+102 LRGTTSFEEII
-113 DRLKIYDLKNDSDV
+113 ERLIASDLNNQSDV
-127 ILGRGWDQNDWETKK
+127 ILGRGWDQNDWDNKQ
-142 FPINTLL
+142 FPVNTEL
-149 NENFSNKLVVLERI
+149 NKVFKNKLVVLERI

-175 NLAGIDENTLVKGGL
+175 ELAGIDQNTLVRGGL

-211 QVLPEKT
+211 KVLPEKS
-218 IDEKVKALKKAEEI
+218 IREKVNALKQAQEI

-238 TTVDDAGLNSGIINI
+238 TTVSDAGLSTEIINV
-253 IDSLHKINELKIKI
+253 IDSLHKSEELKIKI

-273 SKKNIQEFKK
+273 SKNNIQRLKK
-283 SGKIKTP
+283 TGIIKTP
-290 RLNVRSFKVYGDG
+290 KLNVRSFKVYGDG

-317 DDPHNYGFLRTDL
+317 DDPHNYGFLRTDI
-330 KDLKYYANEIAAMGF
+330 KDLKYYANEIAGMGF

-366 VLNDIKD
+366 VLNDIED

-379 HSQVVDLDE
+379 HSQVVDLNE
-388 FDLYNDKI
+388 FELYNDKI

-419 IEGAYAFKDLL
+419 IDGAYAFKDLL
-430 SSSKRIAL
+430 SQSKRIAL

-465 PENGFQV
+465 PENGFQI

-495 EKEKGSIEKGKYAD
+495 EDEKGTIEKGKSAD
-509 FVLIDQNIMEINPD
+509 FIIIDQNIMKIEAD
-523 KIPHTKVLK
+523 KIPNTKVLK
-532 TFVNGELVYQNN
+532 TFIDGELVFQKD

>member
-1 MRKNIFYILLFTV
+1 MKISNYIFILL
-14 LINNLGCTKKDADLV
+14 LILNLGCSNNKADLI
-29 VINAKIYT
+29 VINSKIYT
-37 ADDNN
+37 ANKSNDV
-42 SIAKSIAINKGKIL
+42 AKSIAVRNGKIIDID
-56 EVSDKNLNDKYKTN
+56 SINLDNKYEAK
-70 EILDAK
+70 EILDANEK
-76 DKVMLPG
+76 TILPG

-102 LRGTNSFDEII
+102 LRGTTSFEEII
-113 DRLKIYDLKNDSDV
+113 ERLKVYDLNNESNV
-127 ILGRGWDQNDWETKK
+127 ILGRGWDQNDWEIKQ
-142 FPINTLL
+142 FPVNTQL
-149 NENFSNKLVVLERI
+149 NSIFKNKLVVLERI

-175 NLAGIDENTLVKGGL
+175 QLAGIDENTLVRGGL
-190 VLLKDN
+190 VLLKNN

-211 QVLPEKT
+211 KVLPEKT
-218 IDEKVKALKKAEEI
+218 TKEKVNALKEAEEI

-238 TTVDDAGLNSGIINI
+238 TTVDDAGLGMEIIDL
-253 IDSLHKINELKIKI
+253 IDSLHKTNELKIKI

-273 SKKNIQEFKK
+273 SKTNIQKLKK

-290 RLNVRSFKVYGDG
+290 KLNVRSFKVYGDG

-317 DDPHNYGFLRTDL
+317 DDPHNYGFLRTDI
-330 KDLKYYANEIAAMGF
+330 KDLKYYANEIANMGF

-366 VLNDIKD
+366 VLNDIDD

-379 HSQVVDLDE
+379 HSQVVDLNE
-388 FDLYNDKI
+388 FNLYNDKI

-405 TSDMYWAYDRLGKR
+405 TSDMYWAYDRLGER

-438 GTDFPVEKVNPF
+438 GTDFPVERVNPF

-455 SIERKDLNGY
+455 SIERKDLSGY
-465 PENGFQV
+465 PANGFQI
-472 ENALTREETLKG
+472 ENALSREETLKG

-495 EKEKGSIEKGKYAD
+495 ENEKGSIEKGKSAD
-509 FVLIDQNIMEINPD
+509 FIIIDQNIMEIEAA
-523 KIPHTKVLK
+523 KIPNTKVLK
-532 TFVNGELVYQNN
+532 TFVDGELVYQKD

>member
-1 MRKNIFYILLFTV
+1 MKTSNYIFILL
-14 LINNLGCTKKDADLV
+14 LILNLGCTNNKADLI
-29 VINAKIYT
+29 VINSKIYT
-37 ADDNN
+37 ANKSN
-42 SIAKSIAINKGKIL
+42 EVAKSIAVRNGKIIDID
-56 EVSDKNLNDKYKTN
+56 SINLDNKYEAK
-70 EILDAK
+70 EILDANEK
-76 DKVMLPG
+76 TILPG

-102 LRGTNSFDEII
+102 LRGTTSFEEII
-113 DRLKIYDLKNDSDV
+113 ERLKVYDLNNESNV
-127 ILGRGWDQNDWETKK
+127 ILGRGWDQNDWEIKQ
-142 FPINTLL
+142 FPVNTQL
-149 NENFSNKLVVLERI
+149 NSIFKNKLVVLERI

-175 NLAGIDENTLVKGGL
+175 QLAGIDENTLVRGGL
-190 VLLKDN
+190 VLLKNN

-211 QVLPEKT
+211 KVLPEKT
-218 IDEKVKALKKAEEI
+218 TKEKVNALKEAEEI

-238 TTVDDAGLNSGIINI
+238 TTVDDAGLGMEIIDL
-253 IDSLHKINELKIKI
+253 IDSLHKSNELKIKI

-273 SKKNIQEFKK
+273 SKTNIQKLKK

-290 RLNVRSFKVYGDG
+290 KLNVRSFKVYGDG

-317 DDPHNYGFLRTDL
+317 DDPHNYGFLRTDI
-330 KDLKYYANEIAAMGF
+330 KDLKYYANEIANMGF

-366 VLNDIKD
+366 VLNDIDD

-379 HSQVVDLDE
+379 HSQVVDLNE
-388 FDLYNDKI
+388 FNLYNDKI

-405 TSDMYWAYDRLGKR
+405 TSDMYWAYDRLGER

-438 GTDFPVEKVNPF
+438 GTDFPVERVNPF

-455 SIERKDLNGY
+455 SIERKDLSGY
-465 PENGFQV
+465 PASGFQI
-472 ENALTREETLKG
+472 ENALSREETLKG

-495 EKEKGSIEKGKYAD
+495 ENEKGSIEKGKSAD
-509 FVLIDQNIMEINPD
+509 FIIIDQNIMEIEAA
-523 KIPHTKVLK
+523 KIPNTKVLK
-532 TFVNGELVYQNN
+532 TFVDGELVYQKD

>member
-1 MRKNIFYILLFTV
+1 MKKYKSYILIILSILNFSCNNEV
-14 LINNLGCTKKDADLV
+14 DLIIVNSE
-29 VINAKIYT
+29 IYT
-37 ADDNN
+37 ANENN
-42 SIAKSIAINKGKIL
+42 QIAKSIAVKDGKII
-56 EVSDKNLNDKYKTN
+56 EVSSENLVSKYEAN
-70 EILDAK
+70 EILDANGK
-76 DKVMLPG
+76 TILPG
-83 LIDSHCH
+83 FIDSHCH

-102 LRGTNSFDEII
+102 LRGTTSFEEII
-113 DRLKIYDLKNDSDV
+113 ERLIASDLNNQSDV
-127 ILGRGWDQNDWETKK
+127 ILGRGWDQNDWDNKQ
-142 FPINTLL
+142 FPVNTEL
-149 NENFSNKLVVLERI
+149 NKVFENKLVVLERI

-175 NLAGIDENTLVKGGL
+175 ELAGIDQNTLVRGGL

-211 QVLPEKT
+211 KVLPEKS
-218 IDEKVKALKKAEEI
+218 IREKVNALKQAQEI

-238 TTVDDAGLNSGIINI
+238 TTVSDAGLSTEIINV
-253 IDSLHKINELKIKI
+253 IDSLHKSEELKIKI

-273 SKKNIQEFKK
+273 SKNNIQRLKK
-283 SGKIKTP
+283 TGIIKTP
-290 RLNVRSFKVYGDG
+290 KLNVRSFKVYGDG

-317 DDPHNYGFLRTDL
+317 DDPHNYGFLRTDI
-330 KDLKYYANEIAAMGF
+330 KDLKYYANEIAGMGF

-366 VLNDIKD
+366 VLNDIED

-379 HSQVVDLDE
+379 HSQVVDLNE
-388 FDLYNDKI
+388 FELYNDKI

-419 IEGAYAFKDLL
+419 IDGAYAFKDLL
-430 SSSKRIAL
+430 SQSKRIAL

-465 PENGFQV
+465 PENGFQI

-495 EKEKGSIEKGKYAD
+495 EDEKGTIEKGKSAD
-509 FVLIDQNIMEINPD
+509 FIIIDQNIMKIEAD
-523 KIPHTKVLK
+523 KIPYTKVLK
-532 TFVNGELVYQNN
+532 TFVDGELVFQKD

>member
-14 LINNLGCTKKDADLV
+14 LINNIGCTKKDADLV

-56 EVSDKNLNDKYKTN
+56 EVSDKNLNDKYNTN

-76 DKVMLPG
+76 DKAILPG

>member
-1 MRKNIFYILLFTV
+1 MKISNYIFILL
-14 LINNLGCTKKDADLV
+14 LILNLGCTNNKADLI
-29 VINAKIYT
+29 VINSKIYT
-37 ADDNN
+37 ANKSN
-42 SIAKSIAINKGKIL
+42 EVAKSIAVRNGKIIDID
-56 EVSDKNLNDKYKTN
+56 SINLDNKYEAK
-70 EILDAK
+70 EILDANEK
-76 DKVMLPG
+76 TILPG

-102 LRGTNSFDEII
+102 LRGTTSFEEII
-113 DRLKIYDLKNDSDV
+113 ERLKVYDLNNESNV
-127 ILGRGWDQNDWETKK
+127 ILGRGWDQNDWEIKQ
-142 FPINTLL
+142 FPVNTQL
-149 NENFSNKLVVLERI
+149 NSIFKNKLVVLERI

-175 NLAGIDENTLVKGGL
+175 QLAGIDENTLVRGGL
-190 VLLKDN
+190 VLLKNN

-211 QVLPEKT
+211 KVLPEKT
-218 IDEKVKALKKAEEI
+218 TKEKVNALKEAEEI

-238 TTVDDAGLNSGIINI
+238 TTVDDAGLGMEIIDL
-253 IDSLHKINELKIKI
+253 IDSLHKSNELKIKI

-273 SKKNIQEFKK
+273 SKTNIQKLKK

-290 RLNVRSFKVYGDG
+290 KLNVRSFKVYGDG

-317 DDPHNYGFLRTDL
+317 DDPHNYGFLRTDI
-330 KDLKYYANEIAAMGF
+330 KDLKYYANEIANMGF

-366 VLNDIKD
+366 VLNDIDD

-379 HSQVVDLDE
+379 HSQVVDLNE
-388 FDLYNDKI
+388 FNLYNDKI

-405 TSDMYWAYDRLGKR
+405 TSDMYWAYDRLGER

-438 GTDFPVEKVNPF
+438 GTDFPVERVNPF

-455 SIERKDLNGY
+455 SIERKDLSGY
-465 PENGFQV
+465 PASGFQI
-472 ENALTREETLKG
+472 ENALSREETLKG

-495 EKEKGSIEKGKYAD
+495 ENEKGSIEKGKSAD
-509 FVLIDQNIMEINPD
+509 FIIIDQNIMEIEAA
-523 KIPHTKVLK
+523 KIPNTKVLK
-532 TFVNGELVYQNN
+532 TFVDGELVYQKD

>member
-1 MRKNIFYILLFTV
+1 MKEYKSYILIILSILNFSCSNEV
-14 LINNLGCTKKDADLV
+14 DLIIVNSE
-29 VINAKIYT
+29 IYT
-37 ADDNN
+37 ANENN
-42 SIAKSIAINKGKIL
+42 QIAKSIAVKDGKII
-56 EVSDKNLNDKYKTN
+56 EVSSENLVSKYEAN
-70 EILDAK
+70 EILDANGK
-76 DKVMLPG
+76 TILPG
-83 LIDSHCH
+83 FIDSHCH

-102 LRGTNSFDEII
+102 LRGTTSFEEII
-113 DRLKIYDLKNDSDV
+113 ERLIASDLNNQSDV
-127 ILGRGWDQNDWETKK
+127 ILGRGWDQNDWDNKQ
-142 FPINTLL
+142 FPVNTEL
-149 NENFSNKLVVLERI
+149 NKVFENKLVVLERV

-175 NLAGIDENTLVKGGL
+175 ELAGIDQNTIVRGGL

-211 QVLPEKT
+211 KVLPEKS
-218 IDEKVKALKKAEEI
+218 IREKVNALKQAQEI

-238 TTVDDAGLNSGIINI
+238 TTVSDAGLSTEIINV
-253 IDSLHKINELKIKI
+253 IDSLHKSDELKIKI

-273 SKKNIQEFKK
+273 SKKNIQRLKET
-283 SGKIKTP
+283 GIIKTP
-290 RLNVRSFKVYGDG
+290 KLNVRSFKVYGDG
-303 ALGSRGAALKKPYC
+303 ALGSRGAALKRPYC
-317 DDPHNYGFLRTDL
+317 DDPHNYGFLRTDI
-330 KDLKYYANEIAAMGF
+330 KDLKYYANEIAGMGF

-366 VLNDIKD
+366 VLNDIED

-379 HSQVVDLDE
+379 HSQVVDLNE
-388 FDLYNDKI
+388 FELYNDKI

-419 IEGAYAFKDLL
+419 IDGAYAFKDLL
-430 SSSKRIAL
+430 SQSKRIAL

-465 PENGFQV
+465 PENGFQI

-495 EKEKGSIEKGKYAD
+495 EDEKGTIEKGKSAD
-509 FVLIDQNIMEINPD
+509 FIIIDQNIMKIEAD
-523 KIPHTKVLK
+523 KIPNTKVLK
-532 TFVNGELVYQNN
+532 TFVDGELVFQKD

>member
-1 MRKNIFYILLFTV
+1 MKKYKNYILIILSILNFSCNNEV
-14 LINNLGCTKKDADLV
+14 DLIIFNSE
-29 VINAKIYT
+29 IYT
-37 ADDNN
+37 ANENN
-42 SIAKSIAINKGKIL
+42 QIATSIAVKDGKII
-56 EVSDKNLNDKYKTN
+56 EVSSENLVSKYEAK
-70 EILDAK
+70 EILDANGK
-76 DKVMLPG
+76 TILPG
-83 LIDSHCH
+83 FIDSHCH

-102 LRGTNSFDEII
+102 LRGTTSFEEII
-113 DRLKIYDLKNDSDV
+113 ERLIASDLNNQSDV
-127 ILGRGWDQNDWETKK
+127 ILGRGWDQNDWDNKQ
-142 FPINTLL
+142 FPVNTEL
-149 NENFSNKLVVLERI
+149 NKVFENKLVVLERI

-175 NLAGIDENTLVKGGL
+175 ELAGIDQNTLVRGGL

-196 KPTGVLI
+196 RPTGVLI

-211 QVLPEKT
+211 KVLPEKS
-218 IDEKVKALKKAEEI
+218 IREKVNALKQAQEI

-238 TTVDDAGLNSGIINI
+238 TTVSDAGLSTEIINV
-253 IDSLHKINELKIKI
+253 IDSLHKSEELKIKI

-273 SKKNIQEFKK
+273 SKKNIQRLKET
-283 SGKIKTP
+283 GIIKTP
-290 RLNVRSFKVYGDG
+290 KLNVRSFKVYGDG

-317 DDPHNYGFLRTDL
+317 DDPHNYGFLRTGI
-330 KDLKYYANEIAAMGF
+330 KDLKYYANEIAGMGF

-366 VLNDIKD
+366 VLNDIED

-379 HSQVVDLDE
+379 HSQVVDLNE
-388 FDLYNDKI
+388 FELYNDKI

-419 IEGAYAFKDLL
+419 IDGAYAFKDLL
-430 SSSKRIAL
+430 SQSKRIAL

-465 PENGFQV
+465 PENGFQI

-495 EKEKGSIEKGKYAD
+495 EDEKGTIEKGKSAD
-509 FVLIDQNIMEINPD
+509 FIIIDQNIMKIEAD
-523 KIPHTKVLK
+523 KIPNTKVLK
-532 TFVNGELVYQNN
+532 TFVDGELVFQKD

>member
-1 MRKNIFYILLFTV
+1 MKKNNLFIIV
-14 LINNLGCTKKDADLV
+14 LILGLIIGCTNKSIDSV

-37 ADDNN
+37 VNKDNF
-42 SIAKSIAINKGKIL
+42 IAKSIAIDDGKII
-56 EVSDKNLNDKYKTN
+56 EVSNENLDYKYNTK
-70 EILDAK
+70 EILDVK
-76 DKVMLPG
+76 GKVILPG

-113 DRLKIYDLKNDSDV
+113 QRLKIYDLNNDSNV
-127 ILGRGWDQNDWETKK
+127 IIGRGWDQNDWEIKK
-142 FPINTLL
+142 FPL
-149 NENFSNKLVVLERI
+149 NLKLNKNFENKIVVLERI
-163 DGHAYIVNDNAL
+163 DGHAYIVNDYAL
-175 NLAGIDENTLVKGGL
+175 ELAGIDENTMVRGGL
-190 VLLKDN
+190 VLLKNN

-211 QVLPEKT
+211 KILPDKT
-218 IDEKVKALKKAEEI
+218 VKEKVNALKEAQEI

-238 TTVDDAGLNSGIINI
+238 TTVDDAGLSPEIITI
-253 IDSLHKINELKIKI
+253 IDSLHKSDELKIKI

-273 SKKNIQEFKK
+273 SKENIEFFKNN
-283 SGKIKTP
+283 GKIKTP
-290 RLNVRSFKVYGDG
+290 RLNVRSFKIYGDG
-303 ALGSRGAALKKPYC
+303 ALGSRGAALKNPYC
-317 DDPHNYGFLRTDL
+317 DDPHNYGFLRTSLEDL
-330 KDLKYYANEIAAMGF
+330 KFFANEIANMDF
-345 QMNTHAIGDSTVSV
+345 QMNTHAIGDSTISI
-359 LLKEYQK
+359 LLKEYKK
-366 VLNDIKD
+366 VLADIRD

-379 HSQVVDLDE
+379 HSQVVDLNE
-388 FDLYNDKI
+388 FQFYDNKI

-430 SSSKRIAL
+430 QSSQRIAL

-455 SIERKDLNGY
+455 SIERKDLDGF
-465 PENGFQV
+465 PKNGFQM
-472 ENALTREETLKG
+472 ENALTRTETLKG

-495 EKEKGSIEKGKYAD
+495 ENEKGSLEVGKSAD
-509 FVLIDQNIMEINPD
+509 FIILDRNIMEIDAD
-523 KIPHTKVLK
+523 KIPNTQVLK
-532 TFVNGELVYQNN
+532 TFIDGKLVYQNDD
-544 AL
+544 L

>member
-1 MRKNIFYILLFTV
+1 MKTSNYIFILL
-14 LINNLGCTKKDADLV
+14 LILNLGCTNNKADLII
-29 VINAKIYT
+29 INSKIYT
-37 ADDNN
+37 ANKSN
-42 SIAKSIAINKGKIL
+42 EVAKSIAVRKGKIIDID
-56 EVSDKNLNDKYKTN
+56 SINLDNKYEAK
-70 EILDAK
+70 EILDANEK
-76 DKVMLPG
+76 TILPG

-102 LRGTNSFDEII
+102 LRGTTSFEEII
-113 DRLKIYDLKNDSDV
+113 ERLKVYDLNNESNV
-127 ILGRGWDQNDWETKK
+127 ILGRGWDQNDWEIKQ
-142 FPINTLL
+142 FPVNTQL
-149 NENFSNKLVVLERI
+149 NSIFKNKLVVLERI

-175 NLAGIDENTLVKGGL
+175 KLAGIDENTLVRGGL
-190 VLLKDN
+190 VLLKNN

-211 QVLPEKT
+211 KVLPEKT
-218 IDEKVKALKKAEEI
+218 TKEKVNALKEAEEI

-238 TTVDDAGLNSGIINI
+238 TTVDDAGLGMEIIDL
-253 IDSLHKINELKIKI
+253 IDSLHKTNELKIKI

-273 SKKNIQEFKK
+273 SKTNIQKLKK

-290 RLNVRSFKVYGDG
+290 KLNVRSFKVYGDG

-317 DDPHNYGFLRTDL
+317 DDPHNYGFLRTDI
-330 KDLKYYANEIAAMGF
+330 KDLKYYANEIANMGF

-366 VLNDIKD
+366 VLNDIDD

-379 HSQVVDLDE
+379 HSQVVDLNE
-388 FDLYNDKI
+388 FNLYNDKI

-405 TSDMYWAYDRLGKR
+405 TSDMYWAYDRLGER

-438 GTDFPVEKVNPF
+438 GTDFPVERVNPF

-455 SIERKDLNGY
+455 SIERKDLSGY
-465 PENGFQV
+465 PANGFQI
-472 ENALTREETLKG
+472 ENALSREETLKG

-495 EKEKGSIEKGKYAD
+495 ENEKGSIEKGKSAD
-509 FVLIDQNIMEINPD
+509 FIIIDQNIMEIEAA
-523 KIPHTKVLK
+523 KIPNTKVLK
-532 TFVNGELVYQNN
+532 TFVDGELVYQKD

>member
-1 MRKNIFYILLFTV
+1 LKKYKSYILIILSILNFSCNNEV
-14 LINNLGCTKKDADLV
+14 DLIIVNSE
-29 VINAKIYT
+29 IYT
-37 ADDNN
+37 ANENN
-42 SIAKSIAINKGKIL
+42 QIAKSIAVKDGKII
-56 EVSDKNLNDKYKTN
+56 EVSSENLVSKYEAN
-70 EILDAK
+70 EILDANGK
-76 DKVMLPG
+76 TILPG
-83 LIDSHCH
+83 FIDSHCH

-102 LRGTNSFDEII
+102 LRGTTSFEEII
-113 DRLKIYDLKNDSDV
+113 ERLIASDLNNQSDV
-127 ILGRGWDQNDWETKK
+127 ILGRGWDQNDWDNKQ
-142 FPINTLL
+142 FPVNTEL
-149 NENFSNKLVVLERI
+149 NKVFKNKLVVLERI

-175 NLAGIDENTLVKGGL
+175 ELAGIDQNTLVRGGL

-211 QVLPEKT
+211 KVLPEKS
-218 IDEKVKALKKAEEI
+218 IREKVNALKQAQEI

-238 TTVDDAGLNSGIINI
+238 TTVSDAGLSTEIINV
-253 IDSLHKINELKIKI
+253 IDSLHKSEELKIKI

-273 SKKNIQEFKK
+273 SKNNIQRLKK
-283 SGKIKTP
+283 TGIIKTP
-290 RLNVRSFKVYGDG
+290 KLNVRSFKVYGDG

-317 DDPHNYGFLRTDL
+317 DDPHNYGFLRTDI
-330 KDLKYYANEIAAMGF
+330 KDLKYYANEIAGMGF

-366 VLNDIKD
+366 VLNDIED

-379 HSQVVDLDE
+379 HSQVVDLNE
-388 FDLYNDKI
+388 FELYNDKI

-419 IEGAYAFKDLL
+419 IDGAYAFKDLL
-430 SSSKRIAL
+430 SQSKRIAL

-465 PENGFQV
+465 PENGFQI

-495 EKEKGSIEKGKYAD
+495 EDEKGTIEKGKSAD
-509 FVLIDQNIMEINPD
+509 FIIIDQNIMKIEAD
-523 KIPHTKVLK
+523 KIPYTKVLK
-532 TFVNGELVYQNN
+532 TFVDGELVFQKD

>member
-1 MRKNIFYILLFTV
+1 MKTPDYIFILL
-14 LINNLGCTKKDADLV
+14 LILNLGCTNNKADLI
-29 VINAKIYT
+29 VINSKIYT
-37 ADDNN
+37 ANKSN
-42 SIAKSIAINKGKIL
+42 EVAKSIAVRNGKIIDID
-56 EVSDKNLNDKYKTN
+56 SINLDNKYEAK
-70 EILDAK
+70 EILDANEK
-76 DKVMLPG
+76 TILPG

-102 LRGTNSFDEII
+102 LRGTTSFEEII
-113 DRLKIYDLKNDSDV
+113 ERLKVYDLNNESNV
-127 ILGRGWDQNDWETKK
+127 ILGRGWDQNDWEIKQ
-142 FPINTLL
+142 FPVNTQL
-149 NENFSNKLVVLERI
+149 NSIFKNKLVVLERI

-175 NLAGIDENTLVKGGL
+175 QLAGIDENTLVRGGL
-190 VLLKDN
+190 VLLKNN

-211 QVLPEKT
+211 KVLPEKT
-218 IDEKVKALKKAEEI
+218 TKEKVNALKEAEEI

-238 TTVDDAGLNSGIINI
+238 TTVDDAGLGMEIIDL
-253 IDSLHKINELKIKI
+253 IDSLHKSNELKIKI

-273 SKKNIQEFKK
+273 SKTNIQKLKK

-290 RLNVRSFKVYGDG
+290 KLNVRSFKVYGDG

-317 DDPHNYGFLRTDL
+317 DDPHNYGFLRTDI
-330 KDLKYYANEIAAMGF
+330 KDLKYYANEIANMGF

-366 VLNDIKD
+366 VLNDIDD

-379 HSQVVDLDE
+379 HSQVVDLNE
-388 FDLYNDKI
+388 FNLYNDKI

-405 TSDMYWAYDRLGKR
+405 TSDMYWAYDRLGER

-438 GTDFPVEKVNPF
+438 GTDFPVERVNPF

-455 SIERKDLNGY
+455 SIERKDLSGY
-465 PENGFQV
+465 PANGFQI
-472 ENALTREETLKG
+472 ENALSREETLKG

-495 EKEKGSIEKGKYAD
+495 ENEKGSIEKGKSAD
-509 FVLIDQNIMEINPD
+509 FIIIDQNIMEIEAAR
-523 KIPHTKVLK
+523 IPNTKVLK
-532 TFVNGELVYQNN
+532 TFVDGELVYQKD